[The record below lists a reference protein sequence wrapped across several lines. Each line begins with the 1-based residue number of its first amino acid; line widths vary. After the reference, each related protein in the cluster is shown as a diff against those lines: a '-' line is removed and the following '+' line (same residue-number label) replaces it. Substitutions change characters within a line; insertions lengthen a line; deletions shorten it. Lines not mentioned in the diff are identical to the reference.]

1 MSFNDWNNPEYELE
15 RTAIDHYLDD
25 LDSNQILDDWQ
36 ELLRDGTVSLQE
48 IRSQMISELFAYDVD
63 MDKVDNVE
71 YLNDQFT
78 ERMKQFGF
86 NLGKDI
92 R

>member
-1 MSFNDWNNPEYELE
+1 
-15 RTAIDHYLDD
+15 
-25 LDSNQILDDWQ
+25 
-36 ELLRDGTVSLQE
+36 
-48 IRSQMISELFAYDVD
+48 MISELFAYDVD

-78 ERMKQFGF
+78 ERMKQLGF
-86 NLGKDI
+86 DLGKDI